1 MGYTGLLAIEREEPD
16 LQQKKTDIQTAID
29 RLKQW
34 KAESGL

>member
-16 LQQKKTDIQTAID
+16 LQQKKTDIETAIQ

-34 KAESGL
+34 KVEAGL